1 MVMPETTP
9 MAKVSAKILVHR
21 RKVAS
26 HEASPAVPLARAY
39 CVRNQTRIH
48 ASVIVSVAISM
59 WNAMLSPTWA
69 GASNRASL
77 PSIFLYY
84 APMPGNAITKQDLFD
99 RLAEGHAAGITVVT
113 PNRRLA
119 QVLRAEFDSFQKGK
133 ALPLWEEAD
142 ILPLEAFVQR
152 GYEDALYG
160 DGGHAVPLLLS
171 DAQARELWGE
181 AIEGSGW
188 KDELREVPGTAER
201 ALEAWRLAQ
210 AWRIAGG
217 LEKFA
222 ATEDTRAF
230 AEWAGTYARR
240 LKKDGLIDLPLL
252 FDLPLEFRM
261 PKLLVAY
268 AFDILTPQAREV
280 LGRFEFALCSSEIK
294 NANPV
299 KTSYPSPRDELEA
312 AARWARARLERGDRR
327 IGVVVPELEQRRRE
341 VARVFART
349 MGSTAG
355 SPLPFNLS
363 VGQPLADYPIVASA
377 LSLLE
382 FSLREIPYETASRL
396 IRSPFLGGAESEMAP
411 RARLDAALRRKAD
424 GVISLPKLIA
434 VVPPE
439 LRLRSLLEKAFEA
452 RKQGASPHEWAR
464 QFSAVLDAVQYP
476 GERVLDS
483 AEYQAHA
490 KFNEMLGELS
500 RLSLVLSKISG
511 EKAFA
516 SLRRLCAETLFQPES
531 PAGEMAAPV
540 QVLGRLESVGIGF
553 DALWVSG
560 LTG

>member
-1 MVMPETTP
+1 
-9 MAKVSAKILVHR
+9 
-21 RKVAS
+21 
-26 HEASPAVPLARAY
+26 
-39 CVRNQTRIH
+39 
-48 ASVIVSVAISM
+48 
-59 WNAMLSPTWA
+59 
-69 GASNRASL
+69 
-77 PSIFLYY
+77 
-84 APMPGNAITKQDLFD
+84 MPGDAITKQDLFD

-119 QVLRAEFDSFQKGK
+119 QILRAEFDSFQKSK
-133 ALPLWEEAD
+133 ALAVWEEAD

-160 DGGHAVPLLLS
+160 DGGHALPLLLS
-171 DAQARELWGE
+171 DAQARELWVE

-188 KDELREVPGTAER
+188 KDELRDVPGTAER

-252 FDLPLEFRM
+252 FDLPLEFRK

-268 AFDILTPQAREV
+268 AFDTAQTGDFLR
-280 LGRFEFALCSSEIK
+280 RFEAASCSPEGKES
-294 NANPV
+294 
-299 KTSYPSPRDELEA
+299 TSKRTSFPSPRDELEA

-363 VGQPLADYPIVASA
+363 VGQPLADYPIVAFA
-377 LSLLE
+377 LALLE

-396 IRSPFLGGAESEMAP
+396 IRSPFLGGAEREMAL
-411 RARLDAALRRKAD
+411 RARLDATLRRKAD

-434 VVPPE
+434 VLPPE
-439 LRLRSLLEKAFEA
+439 SGLRALLEKAFEA
-452 RKQGASPHEWAR
+452 RKQSASPHEWAR
-464 QFSAVLDAVQYP
+464 QFSAILEAVRYP
-476 GERVLDS
+476 GVPGAREVQRDAGGV
-483 AEYQAHA
+483 
-490 KFNEMLGELS
+490 
-500 RLSLVLSKISG
+500 
-511 EKAFA
+511 FA
-516 SLRRLCAETLFQPES
+516 PLARTFENHRRKSVRQLAPPVRRNPV
-531 PAGEMAAPV
+531 PAGEPGGRDGGAGAGAGAPGIRRHRLRRALGERPHRERLAAARAPGAFPVRRAAKEGGHSRVGRGDFARARPAHHRGLGACRRGSGLLLAAPRGGPRSAV
-540 QVLGRLESVGIGF
+540 QPSP
-553 DALWVSG
+553 
-560 LTG
+560 

>member
-9 MAKVSAKILVHR
+9 MAKVSAKIFVHR

-26 HEASPAVPLARAY
+26 HEASPVRAY

-48 ASVIVSVAISM
+48 ASPIVSVGNRI
-59 WNAMLSPTWA
+59 WNAMLSPNCA
-69 GASNRASL
+69 RASNRASL

-84 APMPGNAITKQDLFD
+84 APMPGDAITKQDLFD

-133 ALPLWEEAD
+133 ALPRWEEAD

-160 DGGHAVPLLLS
+160 DGGHALPLLLS
-171 DAQARELWGE
+171 DAQARELWVE

-188 KDELREVPGTAER
+188 KDELRDVPGTAER

-252 FDLPLEFRM
+252 FDLPLEFRK

-268 AFDILTPQAREV
+268 AFDIVPAQTGDFLR
-280 LGRFEFALCSSEIK
+280 RFEAASCIPEGKES
-294 NANPV
+294 
-299 KTSYPSPRDELEA
+299 TSKRTSFPSPRDELEA

-363 VGQPLADYPIVASA
+363 VGQPLADYPIVAFPLA
-377 LSLLE
+377 LLE

-396 IRSPFLGGAESEMAP
+396 IRSPFLGGAEREMAL
-411 RARLDAALRRKAD
+411 RARLDATLRRKAD

-434 VVPPE
+434 VLPPE
-439 LRLRSLLEKAFEA
+439 SGLRALLEKAFEA
-452 RKQGASPHEWAR
+452 RKQSASPHEWAR
-464 QFSAVLDAVQYP
+464 QFSAILEPVRYP

-483 AEYQAHA
+483 AEYLAHPQ
-490 KFNEMLGELS
+490 FTE
-500 RLSLVLSKISG
+500 
-511 EKAFA
+511 
-516 SLRRLCAETLFQPES
+516 
-531 PAGEMAAPV
+531 
-540 QVLGRLESVGIGF
+540 
-553 DALWVSG
+553 
-560 LTG
+560 